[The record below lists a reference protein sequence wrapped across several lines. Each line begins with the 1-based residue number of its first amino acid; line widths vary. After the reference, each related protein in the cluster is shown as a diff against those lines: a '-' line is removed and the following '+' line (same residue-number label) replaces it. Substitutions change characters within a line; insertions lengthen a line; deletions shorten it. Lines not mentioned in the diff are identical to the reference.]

1 MFGIFENPDKFLDTV
16 SKVHQKGA
24 QIIDCYTPFPMH
36 GIDKAMG
43 LKRSLLPIELAF
55 LLKIVWSTG
64 FALPRRVVPIG
75 MYPETVCEPATIG
88 TELVIGYSLSLPAV
102 DFFGAS

>member
-36 GIDKAMG
+36 GIDKAM
-43 LKRSLLPIELAF
+43 
-55 LLKIVWSTG
+55 
-64 FALPRRVVPIG
+64 
-75 MYPETVCEPATIG
+75 
-88 TELVIGYSLSLPAV
+88 
-102 DFFGAS
+102 